1 MMCNINYRIFG
12 VVVGKTLLRPSLQIH
27 NNKEQIKN
35 PKRIIKR
42 TIFSTIVF
50 YLLNVVGRNRTRE
63 WLVVTDI
70 SNDITIT
77 ATVLAKY

>member
-42 TIFSTIVF
+42 TIFSNNVF
-50 YLLNVVGRNRTRE
+50 YLLILFVKCRRSKSNKRVVGRYRHQQ
-63 WLVVTDI
+63 
-70 SNDITIT
+70 
-77 ATVLAKY
+77 